1 MKGLE
6 RKIEHYSHHRVE
18 DMANLILAP
27 RTDHRGGFEV
37 ILNDKVLFSS
47 DLKAS
52 CIDFISGWRNAERH
66 FR

>member
-1 MKGLE
+1 M
-6 RKIEHYSHHRVE
+6 RVE

-37 ILNDKVLFSS
+37 ILNEKVLFSS

-66 FR
+66 FK